1 MWAHLAKIALPEQA
15 LIPGQV
21 DESAVPWLDPHP
33 PPGRRAPFPPG
44 LAAVGL
50 VDSEHWRLWG
60 RNHYCPFK
68 IEVADSR
75 R

>member
-1 MWAHLAKIALPEQA
+1 LAKIALPEQA

-33 PPGRRAPFPPG
+33 PPGRRAPFRPG

-60 RNHYCPFK
+60 RNHYCPF
-68 IEVADSR
+68 
-75 R
+75 